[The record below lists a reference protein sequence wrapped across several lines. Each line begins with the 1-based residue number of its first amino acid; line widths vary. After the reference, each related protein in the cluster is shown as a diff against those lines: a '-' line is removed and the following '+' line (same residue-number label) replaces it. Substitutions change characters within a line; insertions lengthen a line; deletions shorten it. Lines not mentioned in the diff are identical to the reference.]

1 MLPKHHFYIG
11 LTTSIIVYFISGPLN
26 AILFFFGSFFIDTDH
41 YIAFV
46 FKEKNWSL
54 RKSYYYWKDEHYPY
68 DELMV
73 FHTIEVWLLILI
85 VGLLIHPVLFILAG
99 MLFHEL
105 FDIYDMNK
113 RKLYDA
119 RAISLFAWSIRN
131 FK

>member
-1 MLPKHHFYIG
+1 MLPKHHVYFGI
-11 LTTSIIVYFISGPLN
+11 LASIVVYFISGSIN
-26 AILFFFGSFFIDTDH
+26 AFVFFFASVFIDTDH

-46 FKEKNWSL
+46 FKEKNLSL
-54 RKSYYYWKDEHYPY
+54 RRSYYYWKEEHYPY
-68 DELMV
+68 DELMI
-73 FHTIEVWLLILI
+73 FHTIEVWILFLI
-85 VGLLIHPVLFILAG
+85 VGLLITPILFLLAG
-99 MLFHEL
+99 MLYHEL